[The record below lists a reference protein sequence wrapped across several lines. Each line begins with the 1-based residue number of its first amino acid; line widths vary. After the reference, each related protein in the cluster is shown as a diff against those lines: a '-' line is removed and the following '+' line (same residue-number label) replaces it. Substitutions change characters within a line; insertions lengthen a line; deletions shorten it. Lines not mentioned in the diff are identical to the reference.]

1 MASVDLES
9 LLLSG
14 PRTARELALALGVS
28 QPTVSRRLAEQGE
41 RVLAIGQA
49 RARRYAWRRP
59 VRDMGWEWPVYRVDG
74 EGGVSL
80 AGRLHAIY
88 PAGYAWRDELSQ
100 QESVFDGLPWFLA
113 DNRPQGYL
121 GRQLVGLHRLSGLSD
136 RLNAWGDDDILYSLT
151 CLGLDLPG
159 NLLIGDVAASGFQGQ
174 NSLFQSFVDDKTL
187 ISREELR
194 GLYPVLIHRSRRSE
208 QVNSSMGGE
217 QPKLAECIREDQGLV
232 ELLIKYSPPVNQDA
246 GIRWSDMLVAE
257 HLALMTLSDWKIP
270 AAASLI
276 YQTAGRAFLEVTR
289 FDRTLQHGRT
299 GIVSL
304 EAVSG
309 EFIGRSGGWDE
320 QAVVLLEQGRISPVD
335 YDHILRIHAFGS
347 LIANTDMHP
356 GNLSFFLGDDF
367 SLRLA
372 PVYDMLPMHHAP
384 NTHGEVIDRPVRLS
398 RPTPLTEPVWP
409 EVRGWALDYW
419 RRVADDNRIS
429 DDFRRLAEAYHAAL
443 SRQTEFS

>member
-14 PRTARELALALGVS
+14 LRTARELALALGVS

-59 VRDMGWEWPVYRVDG
+59 VRDIGWEWPVYRVDAV
-74 EGGVSL
+74 GGVSL
-80 AGRLHAIY
+80 AGTLHAIY
-88 PAGYAWRDELSQ
+88 PVGYVWRDELSH

-121 GRQLVGLHRLSGLSD
+121 GRQLVGLHQIKELSG
-136 RLNAWGDDDILYSLT
+136 RLEAWADDDILYGLT
-151 CLGLDLPG
+151 RMGFDLPG
-159 NLLIGDVAASGFQGQ
+159 NLLIGDRAVGGFQRQSGF
-174 NSLFQSFVDDKTL
+174 FQSLAGDISIV
-187 ISREELR
+187 SREKLR
-194 GLYPVLIHRSRRSE
+194 GLYPQLIQQSRRFE
-208 QVNSSMGGE
+208 QVNSSAGGE
-217 QPKLAECIREDQGLV
+217 QPKLGECIRESQGLV
-232 ELLIKYSPPVNQDA
+232 ELLIKYSPPVNQEA

-257 HLALMTLSDWKIP
+257 HLALTTLSDYGIR
-270 AAASLI
+270 ASGSSI
-276 YQTAGRAFLEVTR
+276 CKTAGRAFLEVTR

-320 QAVVLLEQGRISPVD
+320 QAAALLEQGLIPQQD
-335 YDHILRIHAFGS
+335 YDHILRIHAFGN

-384 NTHGEVIDRPVRLS
+384 NTHGEVIARPIRQA
-398 RPTPLTEPVWP
+398 RPTRLTEPVWE
-409 EVRGWALDYW
+409 EVQAWATDYW
-419 RRVADDNRIS
+419 QRVAGDDRVS
-429 DDFRRLAEAYHAAL
+429 ADFQAIAAHYHRAL
-443 SRQTEFS
+443 RA